1 MMESTVSRR
10 SLLGASAALLG
21 SAAAAAAAPAQAK
34 TAAPKKFDETVD
46 VVVIGSGFAGL
57 AAAYEA
63 AKAGK
68 KVIVLEKMPTFG
80 GNSIINGGEMTAVGA
95 PQQKAAGIE
104 DSVEL
109 WKKDTVT
116 AGLGLNHPEKVQVL
130 ADNMLANYNWLKDE
144 MKVRFKTIMIQ
155 DGGHSV
161 PRSVVAENG
170 SGSGFINPM
179 LDRCREKGVSLRKRC
194 YVETIYR
201 DPETGRVT
209 AVKVREGYRFPKK
222 GSGKEKW
229 IRAKA
234 GVVCCYGGFGADVE
248 YRTMQDPKLTAKFD
262 ITNHPGATAELWRET
277 ARIGAQQI
285 LNDWVQVV
293 PWTSPAEKGM
303 GILWQFS
310 QACAAPYGVWLD
322 TTTGRRFI
330 NELANRKIRAD
341 AIMTLGNQGH
351 HCISLTDVQGADRL
365 DRNRPGAK
373 EEMMQ
378 RGGLMKFDTLEDVCK
393 HFKMPLAVV
402 KEEIAYVNGNIEK
415 KAVSDKFG
423 KLLAKDAKV
432 IGTGPWYAAELQPKI
447 HHCMGGLLTN
457 EKAQCLDCST
467 MEPIPGLY
475 AAGEATGGVHGAVR
489 LGCNAILDCCVNGRI
504 AGREIAKAA

>member
-1 MMESTVSRR
+1 MSESMVSRR

-21 SAAAAAAAPAQAK
+21 AAAAGAASAAQVK
-34 TAAPKKFDETVD
+34 APKKFDETTD

-80 GNSIINGGEMTAVGA
+80 GNSVINGGEMTAVGC
-95 PQQKAAGIE
+95 PQQKNAGIE
-104 DSVEL
+104 DSLEL
-109 WKKDTVT
+109 WTQDTVS
-116 AGLGLNHPEKVQVL
+116 AGLGLNHPDKIKVL

-144 MKVRFKTIMIQ
+144 MKVVFRPVITQ

-161 PRSVVAENG
+161 PRSVMADNG
-170 SGSGFINPM
+170 SGSGFTNPM
-179 LDRCREKGVSLRKRC
+179 MERCKEKGVSLRNRC

-201 DPETGRVT
+201 DPESGRVT

-248 YRTMQDPKLTAKFD
+248 YRTMLDPKLTAKFD
-262 ITNHPGATAELWRET
+262 ITNQPGATAELWRET

-285 LNDWVQVV
+285 LNDWIQVV

-303 GILWQFS
+303 GISWQFS
-310 QACAAPYGVWLD
+310 QTCAAPYGIWLD

-330 NELANRKIRAD
+330 NELANRKIRSD

-351 HCISLTDVQGADRL
+351 YCISLTDVQGADRL
-365 DRNRPGAK
+365 DRNRPGVK
-373 EEMMQ
+373 EEMLR
-378 RGGLMKFDTLEDVCK
+378 RGCLLKFDTLEAVCD
-393 HFKMPLAVV
+393 HFKMPIAAV
-402 KEEIAYVNGNIEK
+402 KEEIAYVNDLLAR
-415 KAVSDKFG
+415 KAKSDKFG
-423 KLLAKDAKV
+423 KLFNKDAKA
-432 IGTGPWYAAELQPKI
+432 IGTGPWYAAELLPKI

-457 EKAQCLDCST
+457 EKGQCLDAGS
-467 MEPIPGLY
+467 MQPIPGLY

-504 AGREIAKAA
+504 AGQSVAKAA